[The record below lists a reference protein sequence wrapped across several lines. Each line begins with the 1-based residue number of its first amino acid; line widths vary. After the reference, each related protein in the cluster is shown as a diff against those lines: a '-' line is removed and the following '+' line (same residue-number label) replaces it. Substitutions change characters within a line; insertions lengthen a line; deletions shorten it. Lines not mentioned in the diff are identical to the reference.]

1 MVALSKIR
9 VSTKLNP
16 LDRDALERCLKA
28 ACARKGYGHQHVER
42 LLKEEGWLEAAEQAC
57 FYQQFTALGL
67 KIWQEPPCETHPH
80 DIEAILARGDD
91 GVGGRYFAALLA
103 KQLIEA
109 DLSQFEPD
117 PVRALE
123 AKRRKTSE

>member
-1 MVALSKIR
+1 MVALSAVK

-28 ACARKGYGHQHVER
+28 ARASKGYGHQHVER
-42 LLKEEGWLEAAEQAC
+42 LLKEEGWLRAAEEAC

-67 KIWQEPPCETHPH
+67 KIWQQPPCEIHPH
-80 DIEAILARGDD
+80 DVKAILARGDD
-91 GVGGRYFAALLA
+91 GIGGQYCAALLA

-117 PVRALE
+117 PAHALE